1 LERLLLFFAVAS
13 IGIALRFFILGEFEW
28 KQLLIV
34 SCFFAGAL
42 LIGGIEWWLA
52 WLDARYEKAEGE
64 DVWHTHMAERFWTEK
79 SVC

>member
-1 LERLLLFFAVAS
+1 MFLV
-13 IGIALRFFILGEFEW
+13 
-28 KQLLIV
+28 
-34 SCFFAGAL
+34 FFAGAL